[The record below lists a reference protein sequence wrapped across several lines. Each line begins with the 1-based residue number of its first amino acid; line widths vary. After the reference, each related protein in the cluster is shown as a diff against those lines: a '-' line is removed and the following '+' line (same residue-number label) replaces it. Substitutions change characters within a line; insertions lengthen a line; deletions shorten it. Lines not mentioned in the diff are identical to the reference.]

1 MASALRNQVSATG
14 REVDGVL
21 LVSGCPFGSMDL
33 QMRVSRAHQRI
44 PPLCRSSLEARRH
57 SIQVFLLEGAMCTK
71 IPYANR
77 WLARRV
83 LTKLQEQGR
92 PVQSIHPCFSGHRGA
107 WHVTRQKRRSW

>member
-14 REVDGVL
+14 RDGDGVL
-21 LVSGCPFGSMDL
+21 LTSGCPFGSMDL

-44 PPLCRSSLEARRH
+44 PPTCRSSLEARRH
-57 SIQVFLLEGAMCTK
+57 SIQVFLLEGAVCTK

-83 LTKLQEQGR
+83 LKKLQEQGR
-92 PVQSIHPCFSGHRGA
+92 PVQSIHPCFAGHRGA
-107 WHVTRQKRRSW
+107 WHVTSQKQRQW